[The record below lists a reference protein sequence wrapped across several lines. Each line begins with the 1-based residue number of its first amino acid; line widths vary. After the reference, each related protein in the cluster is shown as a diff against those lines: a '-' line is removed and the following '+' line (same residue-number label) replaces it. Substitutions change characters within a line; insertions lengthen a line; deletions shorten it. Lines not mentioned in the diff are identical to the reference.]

1 MAFIE
6 TARSRA
12 PVTLR
17 ASGRHFTAA
26 DLALLQSRL
35 AFPREVFAT
44 LVEPLIQGLAERVPS
59 ARHRDATME
68 LPVAQPLERSVRFA
82 LRALAVRRDRIL
94 PPNAP
99 PERVGE
105 LAHRWTYAVLVSA
118 LLRDEQ
124 ALASGVPALQYEDLV
139 PDLGRAWIGEDPAV
153 SLALADVLAGRTGKD
168 SPIAAILGEV
178 VATRSGLEA
187 RSDTAKRDHHAPDI
201 NPRAV
206 AVTESVQAVSPSG
219 ALAPPVSQASFS
231 DQPVVGFFD
240 WLSAGVAGGSIEIN
254 TRSALVHHVP
264 EGLLL
269 VSPGVFRSFLAWQGV
284 DVNSQEALKRLQR
297 SVLKAGWHLVGADG
311 ASVLGYAWTKNSK
324 ATTRV
329 HGVVIEQPQ
338 RLLDPLPPIN
348 SRLVRIAVA
357 GGDEP

>member
-6 TARSRA
+6 IARSRA
-12 PVTLR
+12 PFTLR
-17 ASGRHFTAA
+17 ASGRPVTGAHV
-26 DLALLQSRL
+26 ALLQSRL

-59 ARHRDATME
+59 ARHRDAAIGF
-68 LPVAQPLERSVRFA
+68 PVAQPLERSVRFA

-118 LLRDEQ
+118 LLRDAQ
-124 ALASGVPALQYEDLV
+124 ALGSGVPALSYEDLV

-153 SLALADVLAGRTGKD
+153 SLALADVLAGRAGKD
-168 SPIAAILGEV
+168 SPMAAILGEV
-178 VATRSGLEA
+178 VSTRFGLEA
-187 RSDTAKRDHHAPDI
+187 HSDTAKTDHHAPGI
-201 NPRAV
+201 NPRSV
-206 AVTESVQAVSPSG
+206 PVTESVQAASPSG
-219 ALAPPVSQASFS
+219 ALARPVSQASFA
-231 DQPVVGFFD
+231 DQPAVEFFD
-240 WLSAGVAGGSIEIN
+240 WLSVGVAGGSVEIN
-254 TRSALVHHVP
+254 TRTALVHHVP

-269 VSPGVFRSFLAWQGV
+269 VSPGIFWSFLAGQGA
-284 DVNSQEALKRLQR
+284 DANSQEAMKRLQR

-311 ASVLGYAWTKNSK
+311 ASLLRYAWTRKGT
-324 ATTRV
+324 ATAKV
-329 HGVVIEQPQ
+329 HGIVIEQPQ

-348 SRLVRIAVA
+348 PRLVRIEVA
-357 GGDEP
+357 AGAEP